1 MMYKR
6 TEDDDKE
13 QPYKVLCVV
22 DIIRL
27 MKVYVIV
34 MVETKLAE
42 RCNITVYIFRR
53 AALVYEGGLSIR

>member
-13 QPYKVLCVV
+13 QPYKVLLHKECSVV

-34 MVETKLAE
+34 MVETKPAE
-42 RCNITVYIFRR
+42 RW
-53 AALVYEGGLSIR
+53 